1 MKKPLFLTVSM
12 NPTLQKTLVFSNIY
26 TDTVNRTNEYRMD
39 TAGKGLSVCRV
50 LSQLGRNSCHLTQ
63 LGGSLR
69 PLFLDLCKQDKIK
82 VKWVKNTSDIRLC
95 YTLINKCDNSVT
107 ELVEVPEKVDIT
119 TEGRLLDAFSS
130 LVQKCTTL
138 IISGTKAPGF
148 SDALIPEMVRQGQI
162 AGCRTIL
169 DIHGKDLVNSL
180 PFKPD
185 IIKPNLF
192 EFVSTFMPRLV
203 LKNGLPDKSEIKEI
217 VESVWVKLYDQFDCA
232 LILTHGADSIWYS
245 DEDKLFEFVI
255 KPVEPINTTGSG
267 DAFTAGLASALED
280 GASLV
285 NAIEAG
291 ARCGAIN
298 ASLLRPGV
306 TSIDEK

>member
-1 MKKPLFLTVSM
+1 
-12 NPTLQKTLVFSNIY
+12 
-26 TDTVNRTNEYRMD
+26 MD